1 MDGLIPIEAPLENGH
16 VARCRHWPGLLQSES
31 LEDWT
36 RSIPWQQNRI
46 TVYGKTHDEPRLT
59 AWFGPAY
66 SYSSIAWPSAQIP
79 VDLQGLNKLISNT
92 LKCREFD
99 AILCNLY
106 RNGQDAMGWHRDNE
120 REIDPTIIASVSL
133 GAQRDFKIR
142 HRITRETWTVPLG
155 HGDLL
160 SMEHLQLD
168 HEHALPRRARI
179 DAPRLN
185 LTFRHFRGGG
195 T

>member
-1 MDGLIPIEAPLENGH
+1 M
-16 VARCRHWPGLLQSES
+16 ARCRHWPGLFQSES
-31 LEDWT
+31 IEDWT

-79 VDLQGLNKLISNT
+79 VDLQGLNKLISRT
-92 LKCREFD
+92 LNCREFD

-133 GAQRDFKIR
+133 GAQLDFKIR
-142 HRITRETWTVPLG
+142 HRTTRATWTVPLG
-155 HGDLL
+155 LGDLL